1 MPAQT
6 EPRIPLSRDRVLL
19 AAVKIADDHGIGALT
34 MRRLAEEVGAEAMS
48 LYYHVA
54 KKDDVL
60 DGVTE
65 VIATEIVDAAGR
77 IAVPADGSDW
87 KADGS
92 DWKKAVRE
100 RILAARGVFLQHK
113 WAAGV
118 FGTRTTT
125 SPAVLRYYDGLIGLM
140 RAGGFSHDLT
150 HHAMHALGS
159 RALGFTQELFT
170 PPDGPVT
177 EESLAAIAQMADV
190 YPHLTG
196 MLSEVAHDDPE
207 STLGWCDDQSEF
219 EFGLDLILDGLDRLR
234 AEGWQAH

>member
-6 EPRIPLSRDRVLL
+6 EPRVPLSRERVLL

-65 VIATEIVDAAGR
+65 VIAAEIVDAAGR

-87 KADGS
+87 KT
-92 DWKKAVRE
+92 AVRK
-100 RILAARGVFLQHK
+100 RILAAREVLLRHK

-118 FGTRTTT
+118 FETRTTT
-125 SPAVLRYYDGLIGLM
+125 SPVMLGYFDGLIGLM
-140 RAGGFSHDLT
+140 RAGGFSNDLA

-159 RALGFTQELFT
+159 RAVGFAQELFA

-177 EESLAAIAQMADV
+177 EESLAAIAQMADA

-196 MLSEVAHDDPE
+196 MLREVAHDDPE
-207 STLGWCDDQSEF
+207 STVGWGDDQSEF

-234 AEGWQAH
+234 AQGWRAH